1 MKRILFVDDEAMVLQ
16 GLQRMLR
23 GMRSEWDMVFA
34 ESGAL
39 ALDLMEKSAFDAVV
53 SDMRMPGMNG
63 AALLAEVMTR
73 FPKTIRLILSG
84 HADQDLILKCVGS
97 THQYLS
103 KPCEPDTLKAAIL
116 RAFELEKSLQN
127 PRLRELA
134 AQMDSLPS
142 VPSLYTKIVQ
152 KLRDPEIGLDEIG
165 QIIGQDLAMTAK
177 ILKLVNSSFFGLR
190 RRVSNPAEAVS
201 FIGLETMK
209 SLVLCIHAFSQFDHA
224 KLGSFSIE
232 QMWTHSQETGSLAK
246 QIARLE
252 HADTQTMD
260 ESFVAGLLHD
270 AGKLILAANFPDQY
284 RHVLE
289 SQRLGRI
296 SLQDAEADAFGADH
310 AIVGGYLL
318 GLWGLPVPVVEAI
331 TFHHCPQK
339 GPHKSFGPLTAVYAA
354 NLLIH
359 TPNRTEETSFDA
371 DHDLEYLR
379 SLGLGDRLS
388 VWNKATLPRQKNEM
402 INV

>member
-39 ALDLMEKSAFDAVV
+39 ALDLMEKSAFDVVV

-84 HADQDLILKCVGS
+84 HADQDLILKCIGS

-103 KPCEPDTLKAAIL
+103 KPCEPDALKAAIL

-127 PRLRELA
+127 PKLRELA
-134 AQMDSLPS
+134 ARMDSLPS

-152 KLRDPEIGLDEIG
+152 KLRDPEVGLDEIG

-190 RRVSNPAEAVS
+190 RRVSNPTEAVS
-201 FIGLETMK
+201 FIGLDTMK

-224 KLGSFSIE
+224 TLGNFSIE

-252 HADTQTMD
+252 QADTQTID
-260 ESFVAGLLHD
+260 EAFVAGLLHD
-270 AGKLILAANFPDQY
+270 TGKLILAANFPEQY
-284 RHVLE
+284 GQISEAR
-289 SQRLGRI
+289 RLGRMP
-296 SLQDAEADAFGADH
+296 LQAAETEAFGADH

-331 TFHHCPQK
+331 TFHHCPEK
-339 GPHKSFGPLTAVYAA
+339 GPHKFFGPLTAVYAA
-354 NLLIH
+354 NILVHI
-359 TPNRTEETSFDA
+359 PDRTERTSFDLVG
-371 DHDLEYLR
+371 DLDYLG
-379 SLGLGDRLS
+379 SLGLADRLPI
-388 VWNKATLPRQKNEM
+388 WNRATLPQRNNEV
-402 INV
+402 INA